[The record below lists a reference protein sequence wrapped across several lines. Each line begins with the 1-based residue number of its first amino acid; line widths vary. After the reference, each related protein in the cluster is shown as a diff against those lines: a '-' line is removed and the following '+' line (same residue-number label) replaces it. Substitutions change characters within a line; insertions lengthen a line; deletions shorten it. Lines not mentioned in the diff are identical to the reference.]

1 MEVRFCPRCGTQRW
15 PEARFCSACGFTYG
29 GLEPTAAATD
39 ATAQPGA
46 AEPEQPSVAFDAPL
60 AIEAGGPD
68 LDSAEGDGSRSELG
82 WTEPG
87 WSNQD
92 LIDAIHASTGRT
104 RRLASLS
111 FALGGMILVSVAAV
125 AAAFGLPR
133 PASEFIPLSALQD
146 VFARPA
152 DYVPL
157 VVAVGAAT
165 VGLAVAELFA
175 SRTVRPAVAVRVLL
189 IAGLT
194 VGGVGV
200 VLLGRIGYDAAG
212 AILPG
217 PIVLISGA
225 AATLSAALVTAV
237 IRD

>member
-1 MEVRFCPRCGTQRW
+1 MGVRFCPRCGTQRW
-15 PEARFCSACGFTYG
+15 PEARFCSGCGFTYG
-29 GLEPTAAATD
+29 DLEPTTTATD
-39 ATAQPGA
+39 ATPQPGP
-46 AEPEQPSVAFDAPL
+46 AEAPGSPTPGSRAPGSPEVGSP
-60 AIEAGGPD
+60 EA
-68 LDSAEGDGSRSELG
+68 DGSRSDSG
-82 WTEPG
+82 WTGPG
-87 WSNQD
+87 WSNQE
-92 LIDAIHASTGRT
+92 LIDAIHASNGRT

-111 FALGGMILVSVAAV
+111 FALGGMILVSVATV

-133 PASEFIPLSALQD
+133 PASGFIPLSTLQD
-146 VFARPA
+146 AFARPA

-157 VVAVGAAT
+157 VVALAAAT

-175 SRTVRPAVAVRVLL
+175 SRTVKPAVAVRVLL
-189 IAGLT
+189 IAGLI

-200 VLLGRIGYDAAG
+200 ALLGRIGYDAAG

>member
-1 MEVRFCPRCGTQRW
+1 MGVRFCPRCGTQRW
-15 PEARFCSACGFTYG
+15 PEARFCGGCGFTYG
-29 GLEPTAAATD
+29 DLEPTTTATD
-39 ATAQPGA
+39 ATPPPGP
-46 AEPEQPSVAFDAPL
+46 AEPEQAVASAHATVREAPG
-60 AIEAGGPD
+60 APEA
-68 LDSAEGDGSRSELG
+68 DGSRSESG
-82 WTEPG
+82 WTGPG
-87 WSNQD
+87 WSNQE
-92 LIDAIHASTGRT
+92 LIDAIHASDGRT

-111 FALGGMILVSVAAV
+111 FASGGMILVSVAAV

-133 PASEFIPLSALQD
+133 PASGFIPLGTLQD

-152 DYVPL
+152 DYIPL
-157 VVAVGAAT
+157 VVALGAAT

-175 SRTVRPAVAVRVLL
+175 SRTVRPTVAVAVLL

-194 VGGVGV
+194 AGGVGV
-200 VLLGRIGYDAAG
+200 ALLGRIGWDAAG

-217 PIVLISGA
+217 PILLISGA